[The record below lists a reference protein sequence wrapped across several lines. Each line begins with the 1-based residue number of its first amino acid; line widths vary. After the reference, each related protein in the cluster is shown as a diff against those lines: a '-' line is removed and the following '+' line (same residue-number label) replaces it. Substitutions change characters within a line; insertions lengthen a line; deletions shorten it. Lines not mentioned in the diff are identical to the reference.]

1 MINSKYESGTA
12 KVYSKIYHDRYKYH
26 PNQTVYT
33 TKLILKNL
41 KQAKIKKIE
50 FKDMNIMN
58 IGTGVEAV
66 VFNRLGAK
74 KIYHFDLSNRAV
86 NNLKQLSKKKK
97 YKNIYSKR
105 KNVVREK
112 IKTSEKINF
121 VFLQGV
127 IHHFSNVENGLQ
139 NIINNIDLNGKIFL
153 RIYKSGSL
161 GYFYVDF
168 IRKFLDLK
176 SINLFDKI
184 FKKRFKLVTNSSGQ
198 VRSDFITYLYNHCID
213 NIFVPSVFL
222 IERKSLQ
229 KFFKIN
235 GFKNIYK
242 GEAEEYFH
250 NDLYNKKFSSISY
263 IFQKES
269 NLKYKNI
276 KINHV
281 DQLSIRYKEENIKKL
296 VSFLKKN
303 LNDIKKLNL
312 KKKINL
318 AIDLFILVEA
328 FRYQNSFLNK
338 DIKINGKKLV
348 YPKNLNNIYKKTMLT
363 LNNYLCNEY

>member
-168 IRKFLDLK
+168 ITK
-176 SINLFDKI
+176 S
-184 FKKRFKLVTNSSGQ
+184 RQ
-198 VRSDFITYLYNHCID
+198 VI
-213 NIFVPSVFL
+213 
-222 IERKSLQ
+222 
-229 KFFKIN
+229 
-235 GFKNIYK
+235 
-242 GEAEEYFH
+242 
-250 NDLYNKKFSSISY
+250 
-263 IFQKES
+263 
-269 NLKYKNI
+269 
-276 KINHV
+276 
-281 DQLSIRYKEENIKKL
+281 
-296 VSFLKKN
+296 
-303 LNDIKKLNL
+303 
-312 KKKINL
+312 
-318 AIDLFILVEA
+318 
-328 FRYQNSFLNK
+328 
-338 DIKINGKKLV
+338 
-348 YPKNLNNIYKKTMLT
+348 
-363 LNNYLCNEY
+363 

>member
-1 MINSKYESGTA
+1 MINSKYETETA

-26 PNQTVYT
+26 RNQTDYT
-33 TKLILKNL
+33 KKLILKNL
-41 KQAKIKKIE
+41 KQAKIKRDE
-50 FKDMNIMN
+50 FKNMKVMN
-58 IGTGVEAV
+58 IGTGVESV
-66 VFNRLGAK
+66 VFNHIGVK
-74 KIYHFDLSNRAV
+74 KVYHFDLSSRAV
-86 NNLKQLSKKKK
+86 NNLKNLSKKRK
-97 YKNIYSKR
+97 YNNIHSTK

-127 IHHFSNVENGLQ
+127 IHHFSNVENGLK
-139 NIINNIDLNGKIFL
+139 NIIKNIDVKGKIFL

-168 IRKFLDLK
+168 IRKFLDSN
-176 SINLFDKI
+176 SINLFDRI

-198 VRSDFITYLYNHCID
+198 VRTDFITYLYNHCID

-222 IERKSLQ
+222 IDRKSLQ

-242 GEAEEYFH
+242 GKSEEYFH

-263 IFQKES
+263 IFQKEK
-269 NLKYKNI
+269 NFNYKKN

-281 DQLSIRYKEENIKKL
+281 DQLNIKYKEKNIKEL
-296 VSFLKKN
+296 VSFLK
-303 LNDIKKLNL
+303 DKLNL
-312 KKKINL
+312 IRKLNPESKINL
-318 AIDLFILVEA
+318 AIDLFFIVEA
-328 FRYQNSFLNK
+328 FRYQNSFLKK
-338 DIKINGKKLV
+338 DIRIKGKKLD
-348 YPKNLNNIYKKTMLT
+348 YPKNLNDIYKKTILII
-363 LNNYLCNEY
+363 NNYINNEH